1 MYAPQC
7 QGFFLCAAILCA
19 LLLGA
24 DAARPDELSAQA
36 PHIKSQRLQ
45 VTLEKLSEFGR
56 NPEGGV
62 TRLGFSQ
69 ADLDARTYVMSLMK
83 DAGLELRVDPAGNI
97 FGRRSG
103 SEQLPTLLFGSH
115 IDSVPHGGN
124 FDGPLGSLGA
134 IEVIRT
140 LNDRHITTRHPL
152 EVVIWANEEGPHF
165 GISALGSSV
174 AAGVWDRKSSTARMT
189 TDLRW
194 PTGFDVMDKIRL
206 I

>member
-24 DAARPDELSAQA
+24 DAARPDESSAQA

-69 ADLDARTYVMSLMK
+69 ADLDARTYVMSLIRTQALSFALIRPGTSSV
-83 DAGLELRVDPAGNI
+83 DARAPSS
-97 FGRRSG
+97 FRRSC
-103 SEQLPTLLFGSH
+103 L
-115 IDSVPHGGN
+115 
-124 FDGPLGSLGA
+124 A
-134 IEVIRT
+134 RT
-140 LNDRHITTRHPL
+140 
-152 EVVIWANEEGPHF
+152 
-165 GISALGSSV
+165 
-174 AAGVWDRKSSTARMT
+174 
-189 TDLRW
+189 
-194 PTGFDVMDKIRL
+194 
-206 I
+206 